1 MSSSVSTLVA
11 SRVPRPAKA
20 TAVRSS
26 FSAPAETHPVTIS
39 TNATATT
46 FSSRLNG
53 PIERRA
59 ARAAAGA
66 SGVPRTP
73 GGNSQYSTRGR
84 RRTAASAGTDAARSH
99 EPKLIFRPNW
109 RAISTP
115 IGFTDVAVIQSAEE
129 TARLAMPQNMR

>member
-1 MSSSVSTLVA
+1 M
-11 SRVPRPAKA
+11 
-20 TAVRSS
+20 RSS
-26 FSAPAETHPVTIS
+26 FSVPAVTHPVTIS

-46 FSSRLNG
+46 FSSRLKG

-73 GGNSQYSTRGR
+73 GGKTQYSTKGR
-84 RRTAASAGTDAARSH
+84 SSTAAIAGTDAARSQ
-99 EPKLIFRPNW
+99 EPKLIFRPNC

-115 IGFTDVAVIQSAEE
+115 IGFTDVAVSQSAEE
-129 TARLAMPQNMR
+129 TARLAMPQNIR